1 MDNIDNPYTPNAGA
15 SPEALIGR
23 DDQTAAFETLLKRLA
38 RGRSEQ
44 SMIVTGLRGVGKT
57 VLLNRFVRIAN
68 EAGWEVVEFEAS
80 KHDDSHFRQTMFSQ
94 LKAALLRLSPRARW
108 TDRGRRAASVL
119 SAFAIAVDQQG
130 TWSVSWDV
138 PPAEG
143 YADHGDLGMDLTDVL
158 VAIGE
163 AAQEDGRGLVILI
176 DEVQFLAASQLE
188 ALIQSVHKTVQR
200 NLPVTFV
207 GAGLPQIAELA
218 GDAKSYAERLFKF
231 PKIDSLKGDDARIAL
246 IEPAAS
252 EGVQFEPEAVDLA
265 IEVTRGY
272 PYFIQELGYQVWTV
286 ASLHRITKDDVS
298 VARDAYEAKLDSS
311 FFRVR
316 LDRATPL
323 QTAYMRA
330 MAELGPEP
338 QKAADVARLLKRD
351 STQLGPTRAELIEM
365 GLLYTPEHGYAA
377 FTVPDFDKFMKRAVP
392 VLDVPPVQQRRPR
405 SKKTPSED

>member
-1 MDNIDNPYTPNAGA
+1 MDNLDNPYTPNAGA

-23 DDQTAAFETLLKRLA
+23 DDQTASFEVLLRRLQ

-44 SMIVTGLRGVGKT
+44 SMIITGLRGVGKT
-57 VLLNRFVRIAN
+57 VLLNRFEQIAR

-80 KHDDSHFRQTMFSQ
+80 KHDDTRFRQTIFSQ
-94 LKAALLRLSPRARW
+94 LKSALLRLSPRARW
-108 TDRGRRAASVL
+108 TAHGRRAAEVL
-119 SAFAIAVDQQG
+119 SAFAVSVDQQG
-130 TWSVSWDV
+130 TWSMSWDI

-143 YADHGDLGMDLTDVL
+143 LGDHGDLGMDLTDVL
-158 VAIGE
+158 TSIGE
-163 AAQEDGRGLVILI
+163 VAAEQGKGIVVLI
-176 DEVQFLAASQLE
+176 DEVQFLATTQLE
-188 ALIQSVHKTVQR
+188 ALIQAIHKTVQR
-200 NLPVTFV
+200 RLPVTFV

-231 PKIDSLKGDDARIAL
+231 PKIDSLDATDARKAL
-246 IEPAAS
+246 IEPAAA
-252 EGVQFEPEAVDLA
+252 EGAAYDADAVDLA
-265 IEVTRGY
+265 VEITHGY

-286 ASLHRITKDDVS
+286 AQNNRITREDVQL
-298 VARDAYEAKLDSS
+298 AQDAYESKLDSS

-338 QKAADVARLLKRD
+338 QKAADVARLLERD

-365 GLLYTPEHGYAA
+365 GLLYTPVHGYAA
-377 FTVPDFDKFMKRAVP
+377 FTVPDFDKFMIRAVP
-392 VLDVPPVQQRRPR
+392 NLEVPPIQRRRPR
-405 SKKTPSED
+405 K

>member
-1 MDNIDNPYTPNAGA
+1 MDNLDNPYTPNAGA

-23 DDQTAAFETLLKRLA
+23 DDQTASFEVLLRRLQ

-44 SMIVTGLRGVGKT
+44 SMIITGLRGVGKT
-57 VLLNRFVRIAN
+57 VLLNRFEEIARG
-68 EAGWEVVEFEAS
+68 AGWEVVEFEAS
-80 KHDDSHFRQTMFSQ
+80 KHDDTKFRQALFSQ

-108 TDRGRRAASVL
+108 TARGRRAAEVL
-119 SAFAIAVDQQG
+119 SAFAVSVDQQG
-130 TWSVSWDV
+130 TWSMSWDV

-143 YADHGDLGMDLTDVL
+143 LGDHGDLGMDLTDVL
-158 VAIGE
+158 TAIGE
-163 AAQEDGRGLVILI
+163 AAAEEGKGVAILI
-176 DEVQFLAASQLE
+176 DEVQFLAATQLK
-188 ALIQSVHKTVQR
+188 ALIQSIHKTVQR
-200 NLPVTFV
+200 KLPVTFV

-231 PKIDSLKGDDARIAL
+231 PRIDSLDDTDARSAL
-246 IEPAAS
+246 TEPAAA
-252 EGVQFEPEAVDLA
+252 EGAVYDRDAVDLA
-265 IEVTRGY
+265 VDITRGY
-272 PYFIQELGYQVWTV
+272 PYFIQELGYQVWII
-286 ASLHRITKDDVS
+286 ARNNRITREDV
-298 VARDAYEAKLDSS
+298 ALAQEAYEAKLDSS

-338 QKAADVARLLKRD
+338 QKASDVARLLERD

-377 FTVPDFDKFMKRAVP
+377 FTVPDFDKFMLRAVP
-392 VLDVPPVQQRRPR
+392 KLEVPPVQRRRP
-405 SKKTPSED
+405 KI

>member
-1 MDNIDNPYTPNAGA
+1 MDSIDNPYTPNAGA
-15 SPEALIGR
+15 SPEVLIGR
-23 DDQTAAFETLLKRLA
+23 ENQIGDFRVLLQRLG

-57 VLLNRFVRIAN
+57 VLLNQFREIAADSN
-68 EAGWEVVEFEAS
+68 WEVVEFEAS
-80 KHDDSHFRQTMFSQ
+80 KYDDNRFRQAMFSQ
-94 LKAALLRLSPRARW
+94 LKAALLRLSPRTRW
-108 TDRGRRAASVL
+108 TERGQRAAEVL
-119 SAFAIAVDQQG
+119 SSFGVAVDGQG
-130 TWSVSWDV
+130 TWSLSWDI

-143 YADHGDLGMDLTDVL
+143 LADHGDLGLDLTDVL

-163 AAQEDGRGLVILI
+163 AAAERKQGLVLLI
-176 DEVQFLAASQLE
+176 DEVQFLRTSQLE
-188 ALIQSVHKTVQR
+188 ALIQAIHKTVQR
-200 NLPVTFV
+200 KLPVTFV

-231 PKIDSLKGDDARIAL
+231 PKIDSLEGDDARKAL
-246 IEPAAS
+246 TEPAAG
-252 EGVQFEPEAVDLA
+252 EGAVYDSDAVDLA
-265 IEVTRGY
+265 IEITRGY

-286 ASLHRITKDDVS
+286 ATANRIHLDDVQM
-298 VARDAYEAKLDSS
+298 AREAYDAKLDSS

-330 MAELGPEP
+330 MAELGPRA
-338 QKAADVARLLKRD
+338 QKASDVARIMGRE

-377 FTVPDFDKFMKRAVP
+377 FTVPDFDQFILRAVP
-392 VLDVPPVQQRRPR
+392 VLEVPPMQTRRRKPPEA
-405 SKKTPSED
+405 K

>member
-1 MDNIDNPYTPNAGA
+1 MDAIDNPYTPNAGA

-23 DDQTAAFETLLKRLA
+23 DDQTTAFRTLLQRLD
-38 RGRSEQ
+38 RGRAEQ
-44 SMIVTGLRGVGKT
+44 SMIITGLRGVGKT
-57 VLLNRFVRIAN
+57 VLLNRFVRIAT
-68 EAGWEVVEFEAS
+68 EANWEVVEFEAS

-94 LKAALLRLSPRARW
+94 LKSALLRLSPRARW
-108 TDRGRRAASVL
+108 TARARSAAEAL
-119 SAFAIAVDQQG
+119 SAFAVNVDQRG
-130 TWSVSWDV
+130 TWSVSWDI

-163 AAQEDGRGLVILI
+163 AAKENSRGLVVLI

-188 ALIQSVHKTVQR
+188 ALIQSIHKTVQR

-231 PKIDSLKGDDARIAL
+231 PKIDSLQGDDARAAL
-246 IEPAAS
+246 TEPAMS
-252 EGVQFEPEAVDLA
+252 EGALFDDDAVDLA
-265 IEVTRGY
+265 IEITRGY

-286 ASLHRITKDDVS
+286 GVANRITKADVEL
-298 VARDAYEAKLDSS
+298 AREAYEAKLDSS

-316 LDRATPL
+316 LERATPL

-338 QKAADVARLLKRD
+338 QKAADVARLLGRD

-377 FTVPDFDKFMKRAVP
+377 FTVPDFDKFMLRAVP
-392 VLDVPPVQQRRPR
+392 TLEVPPLRRARP
-405 SKKTPSED
+405 

>member
-1 MDNIDNPYTPNAGA
+1 VDNIDNPYTPNAGA
-15 SPEALIGR
+15 SPEVLIGR
-23 DDQTAAFETLLKRLA
+23 DDQTQAFEVLLKRLA

-44 SMIVTGLRGVGKT
+44 SMIITGLRGVGKT
-57 VLLNRFVRIAN
+57 VLLNRFVAIADA
-68 EAGWEVVEFEAS
+68 EGWEVVEFEAR
-80 KHDDSHFRQTMFSQ
+80 KHADSYFRQTMFSQ

-108 TDRGRRAASVL
+108 TERGKRAAEVL
-119 SAFAIAVDQQG
+119 SAFAVAVDNQG
-130 TWSVSWDV
+130 TWTMSWDV

-143 YADHGDLGMDLTDVL
+143 LADHNNLGMDLTDVF

-163 AAQEDGRGLVILI
+163 AAKEQGKGLVVLI

-188 ALIQSVHKTVQR
+188 ALIQAIHKTVQR

-231 PKIDSLKGDDARIAL
+231 PRIDSLKGEEAREAL
-246 IEPAAS
+246 TEPALGENAM
-252 EGVQFEPEAVDLA
+252 FDNDAVDLA
-265 IEVTRGY
+265 IEITRGY

-286 ASLHRITKDDVS
+286 ADDNRITRVDVEL
-298 VARDAYEAKLDSS
+298 AKDAYEAKLDSS

-330 MAELGPEP
+330 MAQLGPEP
-338 QKAADVARLLKRD
+338 QKAADVARLLGRD
-351 STQLGPTRAELIEM
+351 STQVGPTRAELIEM
-365 GLLYTPEHGYAA
+365 GLLYPPEHGYAA
-377 FTVPDFDKFMKRAVP
+377 FTVPDFDKFMLRAVP
-392 VLDVPPVQQRRPR
+392 QLEVPPLQQRARR
-405 SKKTPSED
+405 KMS

>member
-15 SPEALIGR
+15 SPEVLIGR
-23 DDQTAAFETLLKRLA
+23 DDQTAAFETLLKRLS

-57 VLLNRFVRIAN
+57 VLLNRFVQIATG
-68 EAGWEVVEFEAS
+68 AQWEVVEFEAS
-80 KHDDSHFRQTMFSQ
+80 KHDDGHFRQTMFSQ
-94 LKAALLRLSPRARW
+94 LKSALLRLSPRARW
-108 TDRGRRAASVL
+108 TARGRRAAEAL
-119 SAFAIAVDQQG
+119 TAFAVTVDQQG
-130 TWSVSWDV
+130 TWSMSWDV

-158 VAIGE
+158 IAIGE
-163 AAQEDGRGLVILI
+163 AAQEDGRGLVLLI

-188 ALIQSVHKTVQR
+188 ALIQAIHKTVQR

-231 PKIDSLKGDDARIAL
+231 PQIGSLQGDDARAAL
-246 IEPAAS
+246 TEPAAS
-252 EGVQFEPEAVDLA
+252 EGAVFDEDAIDLA
-265 IEVTRGY
+265 ITITRGY

-286 ASLHRITKDDVS
+286 AIANRISRTDIEI
-298 VARDAYEAKLDSS
+298 AIEAYEAKLDSS

-330 MAELGPEP
+330 MAQLGPDA
-338 QKAADVARLLKRD
+338 QKASDVARLLGRD

-377 FTVPDFDKFMKRAVP
+377 FTVPDFDKFMIRAVP
-392 VLDVPPVQQRRPR
+392 TLDVPAVQRRR
-405 SKKTPSED
+405 RRDLPSP